1 MWLGRVGAA
10 CGSGVV
16 CCARAR
22 TRCGAGTR
30 APRRPP
36 CHVATLPPR
45 PGARVVYTYDVYW
58 DTSNITWSSRWDAYL
73 RMPGGKVHWFSILN
87 SLMVVVRRGSVA
99 RVCDQGGSGRQD
111 GGAWRPPW
119 LPPPALKATAVLACH
134 PRCRA
139 APRHAPPPGQVVMSC
154 HCGHDHDAHH
164 SPRPAALRAAAGG
177 RRCGGGGRRGGG
189 GAGVQGCVGVQGYV
203 AAEGC
208 GGNAVAARGRY
219 APCMLAAGR
228 PGCR

>member
-1 MWLGRVGAA
+1 MGVAGAGRRGMWQRG
-10 CGSGVV
+10 GVLRPRPHPLRRRH
-16 CCARAR
+16 ARA
-22 TRCGAGTR
+22 
-30 APRRPP
+30 APP
-36 CHVATLPPR
+36 TLPRGHPAPR

-139 APRHAPPPGQVVMSC
+139 APATHP
-154 HCGHDHDAHH
+154 H
-164 SPRPAALRAAAGG
+164 L
-177 RRCGGGGRRGGG
+177 
-189 GAGVQGCVGVQGYV
+189 
-203 AAEGC
+203 
-208 GGNAVAARGRY
+208 AR
-219 APCMLAAGR
+219 LS
-228 PGCR
+228 